1 MIMTITRNIAS
12 IGMPKNEF
20 AATALYS
27 GLMPVTGLPFEVSSA
42 RPRTAVMEPSVIMN
56 GGRSPI
62 ETPTP
67 LTMPTTKPASI
78 ATTSGT
84 ISGYCP

>member
-1 MIMTITRNIAS
+1 MTTTRKTAS
-12 IGMPKNEF
+12 IGTPKSEL
-20 AATALYS
+20 AATSRYCL
-27 GLMPVTGLPFEVSSA
+27 LMPVIGLPLEVSSA
-42 RPRTAVMEPSVIMN
+42 RPRTAVMVPSVMMN

-62 ETPTP
+62 ATPTP
-67 LTMPTTKPASI
+67 FTRPTARPANI